1 MLNIAEK
8 QNWEHR
14 DQTEHNQKE
23 KRDLKKMK
31 EKLRDMKSN
40 SKSLNIGLIGVPE
53 GYTEITEK
61 SVLKEITAENLIRA

>member
-1 MLNIAEK
+1 
-8 QNWEHR
+8 
-14 DQTEHNQKE
+14 
-23 KRDLKKMK
+23 MK

-61 SVLKEITAENLIRA
+61 SVLKEITAENFTELK